1 MNWDDVCITTV
12 VESTFLSFFLNLPA
26 PKLGKVYFSQNRDK
40 RICFDFF
47 LHIYLNIIHAQVPR
61 LGNYYINLN
70 TSTCDDE
77 SKSKSALASIGKK
90 CWYCPAVATGQIY
103 SSRAEDSRGDW
114 IFGTSIETVP
124 GYFPSLPAKE
134 PS

>member
-1 MNWDDVCITTV
+1 MNWDDVCITSV

-26 PKLGKVYFSQNRDK
+26 PKLGKVYFSRNRDK

-70 TSTCDDE
+70 TSTCDDDWL
-77 SKSKSALASIGKK
+77 SLHALVINSISA
-90 CWYCPAVATGQIY
+90 
-103 SSRAEDSRGDW
+103 
-114 IFGTSIETVP
+114 
-124 GYFPSLPAKE
+124 AKV
-134 PS
+134 